1 MHFIFSLL
9 YAPFIFI
16 LLKYYDI
23 KIIAS
28 IVFIISF
35 LWFIFLENKK
45 EPSALFLLFY
55 IFVAIFAFFSKAFIF
70 LKTIPFLISLFFS
83 MYILFSYV
91 QKKSI
96 ILSFAEKF
104 SKKPIGESEKV
115 YIHKSTLFWFIV
127 SAINTLI
134 HLSFLLDTN
143 LDFWLY
149 YSSIGWYFLFLFAGI
164 MQFLHRRYIFL
175 KRENV

>member
-28 IVFIISF
+28 IIFIISL

-45 EPSALFLLFY
+45 EPSALSLVFY
-55 IFVAIFAFFSKAFIF
+55 FFVAIFAFFSESFIF

-83 MYILFSYV
+83 MYILFSYI
-91 QKKSI
+91 QNKSI

-104 SKKPIGESEKV
+104 SKKSIGESEKV

-127 SAINTLI
+127 SVINTLI

-143 LDFWLY
+143 LNFWLY
-149 YSSIGWYFLFLFAGI
+149 YSSIGWYFLFLIAGI

-175 KRENV
+175 KREDV